1 LAVFGA
7 GSLGAVKVTTAETVG
22 TDIDASVAD
31 NSVTTGVSFNS
42 GSTAASS
49 VDRGRSQVLQPASVS
64 TSVKRPGLAL
74 SVARADGL
82 TTLVVLSFG
91 LIVIVS
97 VDIFSYE
104 DALVT
109 AVSTSAVSTA
119 AISTFVSA
127 SAVTGGGV
135 AATSVG
141 FEGLP
146 DGRVGVEGGDVILLT
161 VIEPESLPQVVSIS
175 VEKHQLSVIC
185 YLQSVG
191 SNSDTLGHGTGPL
204 GFSIRVLHSD
214 GTVLVDSA
222 APAATADVGH
232 AVDTTVPVDFAA
244 IGTSENKL
252 SVTGQPSLMLA
263 VGG

>member
-97 VDIFSYE
+97 VDIFSNE
-104 DALVT
+104 DTLVT
-109 AVSTSAVSTA
+109 AVSTSVSTS

-146 DGRVGVEGGDVILLT
+146 DGRVGVEGGDVVLLT

-232 AVDTTVPVDFAA
+232 AVDATVPVDFAA

-263 VGG
+263 IGG